1 MTLIEIVSL
10 FEARKISVLEA
21 TGLDKDARHI
31 YFGLALF
38 VLVRLIWRW
47 RGGWF
52 AAWLAVLAMACGGEW
67 LDLTAEYNRSAI
79 QPDAAHWHDIWNT
92 MFWPTVLLL
101 VGRWLQPKPK
111 VPDIAVDAPDM
122 DSFGR
127 ESPGEEAPA
136 PAVSGENAER
146 RLEQA

>member
-21 TGLDKDARHI
+21 TGLDKDALHI

-111 VPDIAVDAPDM
+111 VPDIAVDAPGIDNF
-122 DSFGR
+122 SR

-136 PAVSGENAER
+136 PALSSENAER

>member
-1 MTLIEIVSL
+1 MTLIEIASL
-10 FEARKISVLEA
+10 FEARKVSVVTA
-21 TGLDKDARHI
+21 TGLDKDALHI

-38 VLVRLIWRW
+38 LLVRLIWRR

-52 AAWLAVLAMACGGEW
+52 VAWLAVLAMACGGEW
-67 LDLTAEYNRSAI
+67 LDVTAEISQSAI

-101 VGRWLQPKPK
+101 VGRWLDPRARTP
-111 VPDIAVDAPDM
+111 A
-122 DSFGR
+122 
-127 ESPGEEAPA
+127 EAP
-136 PAVSGENAER
+136 PAISGENAER